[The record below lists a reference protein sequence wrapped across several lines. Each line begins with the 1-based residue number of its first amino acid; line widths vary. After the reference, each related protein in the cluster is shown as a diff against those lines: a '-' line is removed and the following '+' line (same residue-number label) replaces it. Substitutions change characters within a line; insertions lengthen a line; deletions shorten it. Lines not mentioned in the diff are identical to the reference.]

1 MSGNNESIT
10 ALTKK
15 ININEILETEYAKEP
30 FVNIY
35 ETNDDFVLIADM
47 PGVSRENISLRIENK
62 SLIIFGRINYHEAIN
77 KKYILNENSIGNYFR
92 RFNISDNID
101 TSKISAQMENGQLI
115 VILPKH
121 ERIKPRTIH
130 IS

>member
-1 MSGNNESIT
+1 MSRNSDSLT
-10 ALTKK
+10 TLTKK
-15 ININEILETEYAKEP
+15 LNINEILETEYSKEP

-47 PGVSRENISLRIENK
+47 PGVSREYISLRVEEN
-62 SLIIFGRINYHEAIN
+62 SLIIFGRINYQEAIN

-101 TSKISAQMENGQLI
+101 ASKIRAQMENGQLI
-115 VILPKH
+115 VTLPKH
-121 ERIKPRTIH
+121 ERIKPRI
-130 IS
+130 ISIS

>member
-1 MSGNNESIT
+1 MREKSESLT
-10 ALTKK
+10 TLTKK
-15 ININEILETEYAKEP
+15 FNINEILESEYSKEP

-35 ETNDDFVLIADM
+35 ETNDDFVLIAEM
-47 PGVSRENISLRIENK
+47 PGVSREYVSLRIENN

-77 KKYILNENSIGNYFR
+77 RKYILNENSIGNYFR

-101 TSKISAQMENGQLI
+101 AAKISAQMENGQLI
-115 VILPKH
+115 VTLPKY
-121 ERIKPRTIH
+121 EKVKPRSIH